1 MRKRI
6 INYLKRHPIIL
17 DLFWK
22 SSSLLL
28 KLWGIFLPIDEKCII
43 FTSFGG
49 RNFDDSPRAIYEE
62 ICNRP
67 EFDDWRIIWA
77 FVHPDQFQLV
87 RGETVKIDTLSF
99 FKSLLTSKVWVSNS
113 GMSRGIKIKREKI
126 IKIETWHG
134 TPLKKIGGEEHQ
146 NSMLKNKKNNT
157 RLKLD
162 SKTIRCAQSEFDSE
176 IFQRIFNASKKSI
189 LMTDLPR
196 NDALLRYD
204 TNKVDNIRK
213 KLGIAKNKKV
223 ILYTPTY
230 REYLVDKGNNTYI
243 APPIDF
249 NKWNKMLSSEYV
261 VLFRAHYAVNQA
273 LNLKSTK
280 FVLDVSDYPN
290 LNDLYI
296 ISDMMI
302 SDYSSTFVDYS
313 ILERP
318 MLCFAYDLDEY
329 QEKRGLYVNLEEI
342 LPCPV
347 DKDEDSIINRIIS
360 MDYEKSCLETL
371 KFKKRYAPFAGSA
384 SKKVVDEIIKNIN
397 TKATMEKKK
406 RIGIIGHFGGNED
419 FTDGQTVKVKSL
431 YKAFL
436 SYPLKMHVDTVDTY
450 YLKRKPFKVIL
461 SFIKCI
467 FMDKKIVFL
476 PATNGRK
483 VLFPVM
489 YHISKILNKD
499 IYHDCIGGA
508 LVNELNSHPNWIKYL
523 NEFKTNWM
531 ESEIQS
537 NQLRNFGIKN
547 SSFLPNFKNILPLVE
562 DEIEKISYSLPYRF
576 CTFSRILPQKG
587 ILDAVDAIKKVNDLC
602 GEQVATLDIYG
613 PIQKGCEEWFDELLS
628 QNSDICTYCGVVEPD
643 MSISAIKNYFALLF
657 PTQYYTEGMP
667 GTIIDAMFAGIP
679 VIARRWA
686 YCDQMIINGH
696 NGFSYDFNSP
706 EKLETIIL
714 EVIKKPEKIVLMKK
728 NCLKEAYK
736 YAEVT
741 VIERIINEMNLNE

>member
-1 MRKRI
+1 MRERL
-6 INYLKRHPIIL
+6 INYLKKHPVIL

-22 SSSLLL
+22 TLSLLL
-28 KLWGIFLPIDEKCII
+28 KLWSIFLPLDDKCII

-49 RNFDDSPRAIYEE
+49 RKFDDSPRAIYEE
-62 ICNRP
+62 ICSRP
-67 EFDDWRIIWA
+67 EFDDWKIIWA
-77 FVHPDQFQLV
+77 FVQPDQFQLI

-99 FKSLLTSKVWVSNS
+99 FKALLTSKIWVSNS
-113 GMSRGIKIKREKI
+113 GMSRGIKIDRDKI

-146 NSMLKNKKNNT
+146 NSMLKKKKNNT
-157 RLKLD
+157 RSKID
-162 SKTIRCAQSEFDSE
+162 SKTIRCAQSEFDSK

-204 TNKVDNIRK
+204 VSEVDNIRK

-230 REYLVDKGNNTYI
+230 REYLVDKRNNTYI

-249 NKWNKMLSSEYV
+249 NKWNKMLGSEYV
-261 VLFRAHYAVNQA
+261 LLFRAHYAVNKA

-280 FVLDVSDYPN
+280 FVIDVSDYPN

-318 MLCFAYDLDEY
+318 MLCFAYDLEEY

-360 MDYEKSCLETL
+360 MDYEKGCFETS
-371 KFKKRYAPFAGSA
+371 KFKERYAPFAGGA
-384 SKKVVDEIIKNIN
+384 SKKVVDEIIKSINKNIR
-397 TKATMEKKK
+397 KDKKK
-406 RIGIIGHFGGNED
+406 HIGIIGHFGGNEE

-431 YKAFL
+431 YNAFL
-436 SYPLKMHVDTVDTY
+436 AYPLKIHVDKVDTY
-450 YLKRKPFKVIL
+450 YLKRKPFKLML

-467 FMDKKIVFL
+467 VMNRKIVFL

-483 VLFPVM
+483 VLFAVM
-489 YHISKILNKD
+489 YYISKFLNKE

-508 LVNELNSHPNWIKYL
+508 LVNELNSHPKWIKYL

-531 ESEIQS
+531 ESEIQAT
-537 NQLRNFGIKN
+537 QLRKLGIRN
-547 SSFLPNFKNILPLVE
+547 ASFLPNFKNILPFE
-562 DEIEKISYSLPYRF
+562 ETEIETMSYSLPYRF
-576 CTFSRILPQKG
+576 CTFSRVLPKKG
-587 ILDAVDAIKKVNDLC
+587 IGDAVDAIKKVNDLC
-602 GEQVATLDIYG
+602 GEKVAILDIYG
-613 PIQKGCEEWFDELLS
+613 PIQNGYEEWFDELLS
-628 QNSDICTYCGVVEPD
+628 ENKDICNYCGVVEPE
-643 MSISAIKNYFALLF
+643 MSLFTIKNYFALLF

-679 VIARRWA
+679 VISRRWA
-686 YCDQMIINGH
+686 YCDEMIITGY

-706 EKLETIIL
+706 EKLETIL
-714 EVIKKPEKIVLMKK
+714 LKVVKKPEEILIMKK
-728 NCLKEAYK
+728 NCLKEANK
-736 YAEVT
+736 YVEVT